1 MFKITELVLKDINNV
16 EYPYEFSSGINF
28 FRGKNSS
35 GKTVFYELL
44 DYMFGA
50 SESIS
55 NKEWYINLK
64 EVSLKICIDNKKFIL
79 TRTKDIDENYI
90 SILDT
95 EFTNRHPISA
105 ETYNIKLGHI
115 FSKDENL
122 LEDIKT
128 FTGVALTYR
137 SFTMFNFL
145 GENGQGMIRYFFDKC
160 SDVKYSVKLAPVLN
174 FIFNNHQEEI
184 ANLEEK
190 LKDLLN
196 EYEILKAKNAKYEF
210 LKTEINRNSR
220 ILRLNIEYNG
230 KNKDDIKDRL
240 QKLKNLE
247 QTPIKAKKK
256 SLSELELMY
265 NNIDEQI
272 NLYEKSKQDIQNQ
285 QKENRNRKYL
295 LENLNKIITNNNSLT
310 YLIEPIK
317 TTLKELDSTV
327 SFSQY
332 VIKDETINKLKKQRT
347 VLKEEIQKYD
357 SDYELYS
364 FEEKEKAFVLLENYL
379 TIEQVD
385 CSEDLKNKYEEIKQ
399 CRTKIQELQNDD
411 DNNKIQALSKYIT
424 DLYYTAKDISSFV
437 KEDSSRDGFKIQY
450 IKRGNILQPIINVKT
465 KDNYKISRNCDV
477 GSKARQTLIQLCGY
491 LGFLNLLLKENK
503 YPLIP
508 IFVGDHLSQS
518 FDDNNVKAIG
528 TILNK
533 ASKDI
538 GVDNLQIFLFD
549 DKNYDEMNVIANNS
563 EDLYKLDKENNI
575 IQTGF
580 VPFYRPPQKE
590 INNKDNIKQ

>member
-55 NKEWYINLK
+55 NKEWYTNLK
-64 EVSLKICIDNKKFIL
+64 EVSLKICIDNKNFIL

-317 TTLKELDSTV
+317 TTLEELDSTV

-364 FEEKEKAFVLLENYL
+364 FAEKEKAFVLLENYL

-450 IKRGNILQPIINVKT
+450 IKRGNILQPIIYVKT

>member
-16 EYPYEFSSGINF
+16 EYTYKFSSGINF

-55 NKEWYINLK
+55 NKEWYTNLK
-64 EVSLKICIDNKKFIL
+64 EVSLKICIDDKKFLL
-79 TRTKDIDENYI
+79 TRTKDIEENYI
-90 SILDT
+90 STLDA
-95 EFTNRHPISA
+95 EFSNRHPISA
-105 ETYNIKLGHI
+105 ESYNIKLGHI

-122 LEDIKT
+122 LENIKT
-128 FTGVALTYR
+128 FTGEALTYR

-184 ANLEEK
+184 AKLEEK
-190 LKDLLN
+190 LNDLSS
-196 EYEILKAKNAKYEF
+196 EYEKLKAKYAKYEF
-210 LKTEINRNSR
+210 LKSEINRNAR

-240 QKLKNLE
+240 LKLKNLE
-247 QTPIKAKKK
+247 QSPIKAKKK
-256 SLSELELMY
+256 SLSELELMF
-265 NNIDEQI
+265 NNINEQI
-272 NLYEKSKQDIQNQ
+272 NLYEKSRQDIQNQ
-285 QKENRNRKYL
+285 QKENKNRKYL
-295 LENLNKIITNNNSLT
+295 LENLNKIITNNDSLT

-332 VIKDETINKLKKQRT
+332 VIKDETINKLKKQRA

-379 TIEQVD
+379 AVEQVD
-385 CSEDLKNKYEEIKQ
+385 CSEDLKNKYEEIKL

-411 DNNKIQALSKYIT
+411 DRSKIQDLSKYIT

-437 KEDSSRDGFKIQY
+437 KEDSLRDGFRIQY
-450 IKRGNILQPIINVKT
+450 IKRGNILQPMINVKT
-465 KDNYKISRNCDV
+465 KDNYRISKNCDV

-491 LGFLNLLLKENK
+491 MGFLNLLLKENK

-538 GVDNLQIFLFD
+538 GVDNLQIFMFD
-549 DKNYDEMNVIANNS
+549 DKNYDEMNITTHNS
-563 EDLYKLDKENNI
+563 EEVCKSDKDGNI

-580 VPFYRPPQKE
+580 VPFYFPPKKKE
-590 INNKDNIKQ
+590 NNGESKK

>member
-16 EYPYEFSSGINF
+16 EYPYKFSSGINF

-55 NKEWYINLK
+55 NKEWYTNLK
-64 EVSLKICIDNKKFIL
+64 EVSLKIRIDEKKFLL

-90 SILDT
+90 STLDA
-95 EFTNRHPISA
+95 EFSNRHPISA
-105 ETYNIKLGHI
+105 ESYNIKLGHI

-128 FTGVALTYR
+128 FTGEALTYR

-174 FIFNNHQEEI
+174 FIFNNHQKEI
-184 ANLEEK
+184 AKLEEK
-190 LKDLLN
+190 LNNLSS
-196 EYEILKAKNAKYEF
+196 EYEILKAKYAKYEF
-210 LKTEINRNSR
+210 LKSEINRNAR

-265 NNIDEQI
+265 NNINEQI
-272 NLYEKSKQDIQNQ
+272 NLYEKSRQDIQNQ
-285 QKENRNRKYL
+285 QKENKNRKYL
-295 LENLNKIITNNNSLT
+295 LENLNKIITNNDSLI
-310 YLIEPIK
+310 YLVEPIK

-379 TIEQVD
+379 TVKQVD

-411 DNNKIQALSKYIT
+411 DISKIQALSKYIT
-424 DLYYTAKDISSFV
+424 GLYYTAKDISSFV
-437 KEDSSRDGFKIQY
+437 KEDSSRDGFRIQY
-450 IKRGNILQPIINVKT
+450 IKRGNILQPMINVKT
-465 KDNYKISRNCDV
+465 KDNYKLSKNCDV
-477 GSKARQTLIQLCGY
+477 GSKARHTLIQLCGY
-491 LGFLNLLLKENK
+491 MGFLNLLLKENK

-538 GVDNLQIFLFD
+538 GVDNLQIFMFD
-549 DKNYDEMNVIANNS
+549 DKNYDEMNITANNS
-563 EDLYKLDKENNI
+563 EDLYKLDKEGKI

-590 INNKDNIKQ
+590 INNNDNVK

>member
-16 EYPYEFSSGINF
+16 EYPYKFSSGINF

-50 SESIS
+50 SEGLS
-55 NKEWYINLK
+55 NKEWYAKLK
-64 EVSLKICIDNKKFIL
+64 EVSLKIIIDDKKFLL

-90 SILDT
+90 STLDA
-95 EFTNRHPISA
+95 EFSNRHPISA
-105 ETYNIKLGHI
+105 ESYNIKLGHI

-122 LEDIKT
+122 LEDIKI
-128 FTGVALTYR
+128 FTGEALTYR

-184 ANLEEK
+184 AKLEEK
-190 LKDLLN
+190 LNNLSS
-196 EYEILKAKNAKYEF
+196 EYEILKAKYAKYEF
-210 LKTEINRNSR
+210 LKSEINRNAR

-247 QTPIKAKKK
+247 QTPTKAKKK

-265 NNIDEQI
+265 NNINEQI
-272 NLYEKSKQDIQNQ
+272 NLYEKSRQDIQNQ
-285 QKENRNRKYL
+285 QKENKNRKYL
-295 LENLNKIITNNNSLT
+295 LENLNKIITNNDSLT

-379 TIEQVD
+379 TVEQVD

-411 DNNKIQALSKYIT
+411 DSSKIQALSKYVT
-424 DLYYTAKDISSFV
+424 DLYYSAKDISSFV
-437 KEDSSRDGFKIQY
+437 KEDSSRDGFRIQY
-450 IKRGNILQPIINVKT
+450 IKRGNILQPMINVKI
-465 KDNYKISRNCDV
+465 KDNSKISKNCDV
-477 GSKARQTLIQLCGY
+477 GSKARHTLIQLCGY
-491 LGFLNLLLKENK
+491 MGFLNLLIKENK

-518 FDDNNVKAIG
+518 FDDDNVKAIG
-528 TILNK
+528 TILTK

-538 GVDNLQIFLFD
+538 GEDNLQIFMFD
-549 DKNYDEMNVIANNS
+549 DKNYDEMNIIVNNS
-563 EDLYKLDKENNI
+563 EDLCKSDENGNI
-575 IQTGF
+575 IQSGF
-580 VPFYRPPQKE
+580 VPFYFPPEQKK
-590 INNKDNIKQ
+590 NNKEVKE